1 MQSVADQLATTKRAL
16 VAAEETL
23 RLTRERREFA
33 IGIVLENL
41 QAEPELTRARHD
53 YLGLIAEFG
62 QAPYGLQ
69 WASGSS
75 SNLGAKP
82 K

>member
-41 QAEPELTRARHD
+41 QAEPPLALRNNGDPALHTQR
-53 YLGLIAEFG
+53 
-62 QAPYGLQ
+62 
-69 WASGSS
+69 
-75 SNLGAKP
+75 
-82 K
+82 